1 LPGLVIQHEFVQHR
15 EDYEMAIT
23 FYELRRNLGLAGGC
37 LWLVTVGT
45 VYAAWSLLTVR
56 SALATSLLA
65 AMCIFA
71 AGMYFF
77 GIAMIRG
84 VRQLPFLPAD
94 RPSEGR
100 RISSQFAMIVAAE
113 GAAIAA
119 VSVACERTHHWRFIV
134 PLILII
140 VGLHFLPLARLFA
153 VPRYY
158 VTGAL
163 FCAIP
168 IVTMVSIPASAHVG
182 HALSWIT
189 IPAVGCALVSLGTAW
204 AGLNEV
210 RRFVGVSR
218 AQV

>member
-1 LPGLVIQHEFVQHR
+1 
-15 EDYEMAIT
+15 MAIT
-23 FYELRRNLGLAGGC
+23 FYEWRRNLGLAGGS
-37 LWLVTVGT
+37 LWLVIVGI

-71 AGMYFF
+71 VGMYLF

-84 VRQLPFLPAD
+84 MRQLTFLPAD
-94 RPSEGR
+94 HPAEGR
-100 RISSQFAMIVAAE
+100 RIRRQFATIVAAE
-113 GAAIAA
+113 GVAIAA
-119 VSVACERTHHWRFIV
+119 VSVACGRTHHGRFIV
-134 PLILII
+134 PLILVI
-140 VGLHFLPLARLFA
+140 VGLHFLPLAKLFV

-168 IVTMVSIPASAHVG
+168 IVTMLSIPASAHIG
-182 HALSWIT
+182 HALSWLT
-189 IPAVGCALVSLGTAW
+189 IPSVGCALVSMATAW

-210 RRFVGVSR
+210 RRFVRASR
-218 AQV
+218 VLG